1 MGSQVIDCR
10 LQVGQCVGEAFEGL
24 SYLSPIRVDGFAVGA
39 QHCAGGV
46 YDLQTFFGEGNAWRL
61 VQYTMGGW
69 PFDPRYRQIIE
80 RNSPFTYVQRMRTP
94 LLIIHASRDLRA
106 GVVGSE
112 MLYRAL
118 KALER
123 PVEYVRYPDAGHDLS
138 RSGDPRHR
146 MDRLNRI
153 VEFFERHVVNTRPA
167 PTHPAP

>member
-1 MGSQVIDCR
+1 MTYSSSTT
-10 LQVGQCVGEAFEGL
+10 GL
-24 SYLSPIRVDGFAVGA
+24 SAADALRRSYSRIVAHDQRFKAAVA
-39 QHCAGGV
+39 QRGV

-153 VEFFERHVVNTRPA
+153 VEFFERHVENTRPA